1 MLNRVKSL
9 WFNGSRDRRLAMWN
23 PETRALYDRTG
34 VYRESPVMADGIR
47 RGGTGLAG
55 GWGQVSRGGERRIVG
70 RGPGWR
76 LGGVDFL
83 GLRGKEAG
91 DTHLPQNPVEAG
103 ADDAGGDQAF
113 LPPRCRPSQA
123 TQAGRIG
130 VGQDLVQRVT
140 SA

>member
-1 MLNRVKSL
+1 MTICQYVFYSFS
-9 WFNGSRDRRLAMWN
+9 WCIAEPHEPTSPYSR
-23 PETRALYDRTG
+23 LYPNLILGLCLSPG

-76 LGGVDFL
+76 FGGVDFL

-91 DTHLPQNPVEAG
+91 DTHL
-103 ADDAGGDQAF
+103 
-113 LPPRCRPSQA
+113 
-123 TQAGRIG
+123 
-130 VGQDLVQRVT
+130 
-140 SA
+140 